1 MTKFR
6 KFKANKSG
14 IKSLMKLPEV
24 GAELG
29 KIARRI
35 AASAGSGG
43 GIYKTD
49 QETGR
54 QRIRSAVMGNYDF
67 PAANADRESSR
78 RDLLRGLDGA
88 NE

>member
-1 MTKFR
+1 
-6 KFKANKSG
+6 
-14 IKSLMKLPEV
+14 MKLPEV
-24 GAELG
+24 GAELDR
-29 KIARRI
+29 IARRI
-35 AASAGSGG
+35 ATAAGGDD

-54 QRIRSAVMGNYDF
+54 LRIRSAVMGNYDF
-67 PAANADRESSR
+67 PHSGGKEGSR

>member
-1 MTKFR
+1 MRLR
-6 KFKANKSG
+6 KFKPNKAG

-24 GAELG
+24 GTELG
-29 KIARRI
+29 KIADRI
-35 AASAGSGG
+35 AAAAGAKGG
-43 GIYKTD
+43 KFMTD

-54 QRIRSAVMGNYDF
+54 LRHRAAVIGNYDF
-67 PAANADRESSR
+67 PNSGGHEGSR

>member
-1 MTKFR
+1 MTKFK
-6 KFKANKSG
+6 KFKPNTAG
-14 IKSLMKLPEV
+14 IKSIMKLPAV

-29 KIARRI
+29 RIARRI

-49 QETGR
+49 QETGS

-67 PAANADRESSR
+67 PHSGGKEGSR

-88 NE
+88 DD